1 MDRIKYRLRS
11 TESQTSVNTDTFV
24 KINLEGNQR
33 LLPTNEIN
41 RIVDVGEVFN
51 NERQSCTKYRI
62 VGTIKPL
69 ISNVLFDIS
78 GNDSWI
84 TLTQSQFLDDP
95 YDNDDT
101 GLGSITWE
109 QSYSSNLS
117 ERDGWFG
124 FYDPNFITSGA
135 CKFFDMNPKREKFSF
150 KPDKQ
155 GNKRW
160 ELTIT
165 YPWSADTTHTL
176 IYDGVNN
183 ISGLKITGLGV
194 SNVGGREVLLLSTPL
209 MHNLAQGDRVRL
221 RGLPS
226 PYNVN
231 DGDYRVIRVG
241 MDNGDMK
248 EYTFS
253 VMIDWISNPAPTDA
267 RMNRL
272 VANNESEYYIRLFKK
287 VRTVNTNINNG
298 IIEDDDYELYPAAF
312 AQTVFRD
319 EVCQFVV
326 NEDIET
332 KDLVDNLGRPLSELY
347 LTLIKTRDFTFTP
360 IQVGLEIGLVDGSD
374 EIYIPDIRRL
384 HENLDNLGNT
394 MMIGGNPQ
402 VNPFVSPP
410 PLNPD
415 VRISD
420 DYYHGDVVDYN
431 RFELIEYT
439 LGRVGH
445 RFNTTNR
452 TQVLNPVIN
461 NQPKGPRLEGYYY
474 YPHHKMKIRDFSNYV
489 EQGDTN
495 TYGIPDYAE
504 NLGDG
509 RWLWRDLLDIG
520 LNDGQYKTLNYP
532 FLNGAHYLYHNFC
545 FPVRRQDP
553 FGQYQLLYQ
562 FKKDGNNNQ
571 ITFLPFDVIGSGTGD
586 RFTVKDTEDAC

>member
-11 TESQTSVNTDTFV
+11 TESQTSVNTDTFIKV
-24 KINLEGNQR
+24 NLEGNER

-41 RIVDVGEVFN
+41 RVVDVNKVFN
-51 NERQSCTKYRI
+51 NERQSTTKYRI
-62 VGTIKPL
+62 IGTIKPL

-78 GNDSWI
+78 GNDTWD
-84 TLTQSQFLDDP
+84 TLRQSQFLDDP

-109 QSYSSNLS
+109 ESYATNLK

-124 FYDPNFITSGA
+124 YYDPNFVASGA
-135 CKFFDMNPKREKFSF
+135 CKFFDMNPKREKFSL
-150 KPDKQ
+150 KPAESGD
-155 GNKRW
+155 KRW

-165 YPWSADTTHTL
+165 YPWSADTSHPL
-176 IYDGVNN
+176 VYDGVNN
-183 ISGLKITGLGV
+183 ISGLRVTGLEV
-194 SNVGGREVLLLSTPL
+194 ANVGGREVLLLSTPL

-226 PYNVN
+226 PYNVS

-241 MDNGDMK
+241 RDNGDMK

-253 VMIDWISNPAPTDA
+253 VMIDWAGTQNPIDT

-272 VANNESEYYIRLFKK
+272 VANHESEYYIRLFKK
-287 VRTVNTNINNG
+287 VRTVNASINNG
-298 IIEDDDYELYPAAF
+298 VIEDDDYELYPAAF

-326 NEDIET
+326 NEDIEI

-360 IQVGLEIGLVDGSD
+360 IQVGLEIGFVDGSY
-374 EIYIPDIRRL
+374 EPFIPDIRRL
-384 HENLDNLGNT
+384 HDD
-394 MMIGGNPQ
+394 IGSVGQNPQ
-402 VNPFVSPP
+402 ENPFISPA

-415 VRISD
+415 IKITD

-439 LGRVGH
+439 IGRVGH

-452 TQVLNPVIN
+452 SQMLNPLQHNI
-461 NQPKGPRLEGYYY
+461 PKGPRLEGYYY

-509 RWLWRDLLDIG
+509 RWLWRDMLDIG

-532 FLNGAHYLYHNFC
+532 FLNGAHYLYQNFC

-553 FGQYQLLYQ
+553 FGQYALLYK
-562 FKKDGNNNQ
+562 FKTNTSGQ
-571 ITFLPFDVIGSGTGD
+571 ITFPPYDIVGSGTSD
-586 RFTVKDTEDAC
+586 KFRVKNTEDAC